1 MEGLCR
7 DVLAKNPRDRWAS
20 ATLCSLLCA
29 ANEHQQAID
38 FLREILAVDELD
50 PYLHLN
56 LAHCFIAI
64 RQYRLAKVHAKRAA
78 ELEPADVKMWVN
90 YSSASFHLEEFD
102 EGSKAALKA
111 LELDPS
117 NVTAMNN
124 LGTIRMSQGRIPEA
138 VEWYQKSLAV
148 DSSYPTCFTN
158 LLLVLLYDAR
168 ATMEQVVGVAKRYA
182 QQFEAPVVGQRL
194 AHRNVVLPERRL
206 KVGFISPDFTSHAVM
221 YFAEPVLAR
230 LPREQFEVYCYFTY
244 AAGDG
249 VTERVKSHVDR
260 FRYVPDTDPKKTA
273 QMIQDDEVDILID
286 LAGHTAKNGLRA
298 MAYKPAPVQVTWLG
312 YPGTT
317 GLSSI
322 DWRITDHIADPPGAD
337 TNYTE
342 KLIRLPGCF
351 AVYRPHIRSQ
361 LHRFDPKYQ
370 VSPLPVL
377 SNGYITFGSCN
388 NIAKLSEQAIAAWS
402 AILKRVAG
410 SKILI
415 EGKDLGREE
424 ATHKLRG
431 MFDAHGVGADRLL
444 FVQRDSAKQYLTYR
458 DIDIALDPFP
468 LTGGTTTFDTL
479 WMGVPIVSL
488 VGKTF
493 RERISTTVLINGG
506 FKEDLCQ
513 TVDAYVERAVAL
525 ASDTAA
531 LAHRRSGQRAQMQA
545 SALMNEQRYVD
556 LFGQSLRMAWRQ
568 WCQTQEPQGVRSGGL
583 PAKGE
588 DVLVVVNGKRIT
600 MPSALA
606 WLQRLRDKIAKDNN
620 PLDVQS
626 AQAMALA
633 ILNVSPEQPALAGL
647 LTKENSAS

>member
-1 MEGLCR
+1 MFPKSANLLGNLSKICLDQR
-7 DVLAKNPRDRWAS
+7 RWTEAIQY
-20 ATLCSLLCA
+20 A
-29 ANEHQQAID
+29 EQAVQ
-38 FLREILAVDELD
+38 AD
-50 PYLHLN
+50 PNSQPGWLN
-56 LAHCFIAI
+56 MSYACNMLGMGQRAEES
-64 RQYRLAKVHAKRAA
+64 AKRA
-78 ELEPADVKMWVN
+78 V
-90 YSSASFHLEEFD
+90 
-102 EGSKAALKA
+102 ALA
-111 LELDPS
+111 PTH
-117 NVTAMNN
+117 VGGINN
-124 LGTIRMSQGRIPEA
+124 LANALIIQGRIEAAVAMYYKAMDLTPEDP
-138 VEWYQKSLAV
+138 LA
-148 DSSYPTCFTN
+148 YTN
-158 LLLVLLYDAR
+158 LMLALVYDAR

-633 ILNVSPEQPALAGL
+633 IINVCPERQEAVDVLVQHAVVNP
-647 LTKENSAS
+647 